1 MNAAELLQ
9 ELPDLPG
16 AEDIPGY
23 IFILIRIG
31 AVIGIAL
38 LLQWIIRLSIRRFVR
53 KLGVEGMDAA
63 RAIEQKRTQTIAGV
77 LRTASTA
84 LIWGLAVLL
93 ILGQIPGIDLG
104 PLLAAAGIG
113 GVAIGFGAQSLVR
126 DVISGF
132 FILLEDQYHVGDI
145 VELAG
150 VSGLVEKITLRTTVV
165 RDLNGQRHVIPNGE
179 VTVSSNFTS
188 GFSRYLFDLPVPYE
202 EDVDRAIGIVRAVA
216 DDMRKEPDFA
226 GVMLGPLTVLGVDDY
241 ADSQVSVKMYIET
254 MPGKQWETGR
264 EFRRRI
270 KLAYDDAGISIP
282 YPHRQIIVRYE
293 DDAIRQAGMGEKP
306 PERKDQKR

>member
-1 MNAAELLQ
+1 MVQAAALLQ
-9 ELPDLPG
+9 GTEPVI
-16 AEDIPGY
+16 ERIPEY

-38 LLQWIIRLSIRRFVR
+38 LLQWVVRMSIRRFVR
-53 KLGVEGMDAA
+53 RLGVESLDAA

-84 LIWGLAVLL
+84 LIWGVAVLL
-93 ILGQIPGIDLG
+93 VLGQIPGINLG

-145 VELAG
+145 IEVAG
-150 VSGLVEKITLRTTVV
+150 VSGLVEKITLRTTVL
-165 RDLNGQRHVIPNGE
+165 RDLNGQRHVVPNGE

-188 GFSRYLFDLPVPYE
+188 GFSRYLVNLPVPYE
-202 EDVDRAIGIVRAVA
+202 EDVDRVVELVRGVA
-216 DDMRKEPDFA
+216 EDMRKDPDYA
-226 GVMLGPLTVLGVDDY
+226 GVILGPLEVLGVDDY
-241 ADSQVSVKMYIET
+241 ADSQVTVKMYIET
-254 MPGKQWETGR
+254 MPGKQWQTGR
-264 EFRRRI
+264 EFRRRV
-270 KLAYDDAGISIP
+270 KRAYDEAGVSIP

-293 DDAIRQAGMGEKP
+293 DDAIGRPGDGEAHP
-306 PERKDQKR
+306 RREQQK